1 MVLRLPNPH
10 RVVAFFLILLG
21 VIPGPR
27 PSAVSLEGREV
38 VPIFNPQSVSH
49 TFPSH
54 WFPLLLSLLLPSP
67 LPTPALQN
75 NEGGVIAQLPS
86 DVTSFN
92 QTGLKPGEEYTVN
105 VVALKEQARSPPTSA
120 SVSTGECPQ
129 PFTLWLTIRSLRK
142 NCRRTQEVERQR
154 GARISPTAEI
164 NLGTWRRSYSTRC
177 SNVFLILASTKICK
191 SILRG
196 NSLLGS
202 PVYVF
207 WSYSLRGLVCQPLVS
222 WALEPARANSLL
234 FIVRFAESHLTFP
247 NLDSFDNDELHRND
261 MRIKSDKAHKV
272 ISTVSMTVSARE
284 LVCIHTLREHF

>member
-21 VIPGPR
+21 VVPGPR

-38 VPIFNPQSVSH
+38 VPIFNSQSVSH

-164 NLGTWRRSYSTRC
+164 NLGTWRWSYSTRC
-177 SNVFLILASTKICK
+177 LAERLPYPCKHKNLQEYSTGKFFVRISSVCLLILLTKRPCLSAP
-191 SILRG
+191 SIL
-196 NSLLGS
+196 
-202 PVYVF
+202 
-207 WSYSLRGLVCQPLVS
+207 
-222 WALEPARANSLL
+222 
-234 FIVRFAESHLTFP
+234 
-247 NLDSFDNDELHRND
+247 SFGAS
-261 MRIKSDKAHKV
+261 KS
-272 ISTVSMTVSARE
+272 
-284 LVCIHTLREHF
+284 